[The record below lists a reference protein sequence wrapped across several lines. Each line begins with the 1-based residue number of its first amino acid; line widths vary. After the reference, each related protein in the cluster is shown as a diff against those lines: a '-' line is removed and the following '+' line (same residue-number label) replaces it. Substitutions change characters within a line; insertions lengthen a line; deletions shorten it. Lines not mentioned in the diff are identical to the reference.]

1 MWLTLWCNGSGLF
14 FQPRQPQPVVSA
26 EQDAGGAM
34 RGILQLHEAQVLPGL
49 LRYACGFFAGRNL
62 HQVCAEIMAMG
73 TVMLVSRTQL
83 ISVIMLRA
91 VRARAFPKTWMH
103 KATRDLFLFSPM
115 ALGRWKGRPGCC
127 GCGYSLRSQPCLG
140 WNRAWSA
147 PREVAPSGWWTAH
160 IIELYAIVAL
170 RWNQMRW

>member
-34 RGILQLHEAQVLPGL
+34 RGILQLHEAQVLHGL

-73 TVMLVSRTQL
+73 TVMLVSLTQL
-83 ISVIMLRA
+83 ISVIMLQA
-91 VRARAFPKTWMH
+91 VRARAFPKT
-103 KATRDLFLFSPM
+103 
-115 ALGRWKGRPGCC
+115 
-127 GCGYSLRSQPCLG
+127 
-140 WNRAWSA
+140 
-147 PREVAPSGWWTAH
+147 
-160 IIELYAIVAL
+160 
-170 RWNQMRW
+170 